1 MTEPSIEPGSPPHVP
16 VVVYLFVHLIM
27 SVRGR
32 EALLIKPVRRVLLV
46 HLQKDSGERG
56 IKIVAA
62 GGVEDHVHCLLQLM
76 PAQNLTQVVKSI
88 RTMSADWLNDNKL
101 LASAFEWEE
110 GYTAY
115 SVSPSGVQQVI
126 DYIGKQEE
134 IHRSRTL
141 ESELESF
148 DKFTGPQG

>member
-1 MTEPSIEPGSPPHVP
+1 M
-16 VVVYLFVHLIM
+16 VYLFVHVIC
-27 SVRGR
+27 SVKERQ
-32 EALLIKPVRRVLLV
+32 ALLAKPVRRVLLV

-56 IKIVAA
+56 IKIIAA
-62 GGVEDHVHCLLQLM
+62 DGVEDHVHCLLQLM
-76 PAQNLTQVVKSI
+76 PSQNLAQVVKSI

-101 LASAFEWEE
+101 LASAFEWEDS
-110 GYTAY
+110 YTAY

-134 IHRSRTL
+134 VHRSRTL

-148 DKFTGPQG
+148 DKFTGPKV